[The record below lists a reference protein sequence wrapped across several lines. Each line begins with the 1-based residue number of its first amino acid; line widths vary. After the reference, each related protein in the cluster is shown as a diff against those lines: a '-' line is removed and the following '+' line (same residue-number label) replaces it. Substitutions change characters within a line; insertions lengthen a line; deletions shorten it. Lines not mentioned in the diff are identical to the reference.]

1 MMLGYF
7 KTKVQ
12 QKMMLNRKNL
22 LILASII
29 LIAFLFA
36 YLWNKN
42 KQDKFY
48 KNNYCG
54 VVEEIKA
61 NRRFENAKVVK
72 LQNQEDYNHNFW
84 IYAPLK
90 DDLKINDS
98 ISKIKNNLN
107 YRIYRKNKL
116 GKFEFYKILRNN
128 SE

>member
-1 MMLGYF
+1 
-7 KTKVQ
+7 
-12 QKMMLNRKNL
+12 MMLNRKNL

-48 KNNYCG
+48 KNDYCG

-72 LQNQEDYNHNFW
+72 LQNQEEYNYNYW